1 MKTKIELPKID
12 YNGIGRKINAVTIDV
27 KLKETEKGK
36 VFTMS
41 AGVWDSKRDDMLCC
55 GQMCDELPELY
66 PNNKLVKRLVE
77 IWGKYHLNDMNA
89 GTERQEQ
96 ALYNAGKDKADYT
109 EQCEYLK
116 SIGLYFDGNYEYGSA
131 WLFRPI
137 PENIIEEIEKII
149 LNNN

>member
-12 YNGIGRKINAVTIDV
+12 YNNTGRKTNNVTIDV
-27 KLKETEKGK
+27 ELKQTPDGK
-36 VFTMS
+36 VFSMS
-41 AGVWDSKRDDMLCC
+41 AGVWNSKRTDYICC

-77 IWGKYHLNDMNA
+77 IWAKYHLNDLNA

-96 ALYNAGKDKADYT
+96 ALYNAGKDKADYA

-116 SIGLYFDGNYEYGSA
+116 TIRLYYDGEYKYGSA

-137 PENIIEEIEKII
+137 PEQIIEEIEQII
-149 LNNN
+149 LNN